1 MKRTNWSNPNG
12 LGFSEMLLCPESVFT
27 LVYREIEAGNF
38 SQARALLQ
46 LHACEAT
53 STAARQS
60 EKGHS
65 R

>member
-1 MKRTNWSNPNG
+1 MKRTNWSNPKG
-12 LGFSEMLLCPESVFT
+12 LGFSEMLLCPENVFT

-46 LHACEAT
+46 LHGCDGA
-53 STAARQS
+53 SNGSGQDDNRR
-60 EKGHS
+60 K